1 MSGTAF
7 SRTGRDTQLH
17 SVAAVWESA
26 GFPPASALR
35 HAEICLTLAGHDDR
49 VRRVAA
55 MWANHGFPHADAV
68 QRAEICLILA
78 ATTPADR
85 TRTRNRRKEAK

>member
-1 MSGTAF
+1 MSGTDLF
-7 SRTGRDTQLH
+7 RTGRDTRLH
-17 SVAAVWESA
+17 SVAAVWERA

-49 VRRVAA
+49 VRLIAA
-55 MWANHGFPHADAV
+55 MWANHGFPPADAV

-78 ATTPADR
+78 APTPSVG
-85 TRTRNRRKEAK
+85 TRNRNRKKEAK

>member
-1 MSGTAF
+1 MSGTVF
-7 SRTGRDTQLH
+7 SRTDRDIQLH

-26 GFPPASALR
+26 GFPPASALC

-49 VRRVAA
+49 VRLVAA
-55 MWANHGFPHADAV
+55 MWANHGFPPADAV

-78 ATTPADR
+78 APTPTD
-85 TRTRNRRKEAK
+85 RTRNRNRKKEAK

>member
-1 MSGTAF
+1 MSGTVF

-49 VRRVAA
+49 VRLVAE
-55 MWANHGFPHADAV
+55 MWANHGFPPADAV

-78 ATTPADR
+78 APTPADR
-85 TRTRNRRKEAK
+85 TRTRSRKKEAK

>member
-1 MSGTAF
+1 MSGTDF
-7 SRTGRDTQLH
+7 SRTGRDTRLH

-26 GFPPASALR
+26 GFPSASALR

-49 VRRVAA
+49 VRLVAA
-55 MWANHGFPHADAV
+55 MWANHGFPPSEAV

-78 ATTPADR
+78 APTPTD
-85 TRTRNRRKEAK
+85 RTRNRNRKKEAK